1 VQRRR
6 EALGRHRRQALQQG
20 KRESGGLAGAG
31 LRGAEEVSAG
41 EDDGDGLR
49 LDGGGFRVA
58 LLRDRA
64 KQLGQQPEAFEG
76 RTYVSLLNGSAREG
90 LAFDTGSGR

>member
-1 VQRRR
+1 VQRGR
-6 EALGRHRRQALQQG
+6 EALGRHGRQALQQG

-31 LRGAEEVSAG
+31 LRGAEQVAPR

-49 LDGGGFRVA
+49 LDGGGFGVA
-58 LLRDRA
+58 LLRDGA

-76 RTYVSLLNGSAREG
+76 RAYLNLLNDRPAEG
-90 LAFDTGSGR
+90 FAFETGSGR